1 MIWSNIAGSAISLI
15 GGYFLNKKTTDS
27 AKDASRASANAAAT
41 QAAIS
46 QDQWDSYKTIYQP
59 MERKY
64 VEDAQN
70 FDSEANRERAAGE
83 ASATVSEQFGKARD
97 RLSRTP
103 GLDPSSAAYISAMAG
118 LDRNQAAA
126 DAVNQN
132 AARNRISDMAW
143 ARKTDALSLGKGLPA
158 QASAGLAQSAMT
170 NNAIANGLNAQA
182 NANGA
187 AFGKV
192 VSNVTDAWNKNGGLS
207 SIMNTTPT
215 RSTYNPGIQGNYDL
229 SPINTPG
236 VDQLGLTLPTAG

>member
-1 MIWSNIAGSAISLI
+1 MTWGYIGGSAISLV
-15 GGYFLNKKTTDS
+15 GGYLLNKGS
-27 AKDASRASANAAAT
+27 SDASKSASNASANAANT
-41 QAAIS
+41 QAQIA
-46 QDQWDSYKTIYQP
+46 QDQWDTYKKTYQP
-59 MERKY
+59 MELKY

-83 ASATVSEQFGKARD
+83 ASATVAEQFGKARE
-97 RLSRTP
+97 RLGRTP
-103 GLDPSSAAYISAMAG
+103 GLDPSSGAYTSAMAG
-118 LDRNQAAA
+118 LDLNQAAA
-126 DAVNQN
+126 DAVSQN
-132 AARNRISDMAW
+132 AARNRVSDMAW

-170 NNAIANGLNAQA
+170 NNAVANGLNAQA

-192 VSNVTDAWNKNGGLS
+192 VSNITDAWNRNGGLS